1 MPVETLIK
9 LYPSLL
15 MKSRAKAI
23 LMIRWV
29 CLSALAAALR
39 AILPL
44 SCLVTNPFLILLAQ
58 YHLFCGKDE
67 RGKGEDDDD
76 DGAMMTAVPMPKCQP
91 PQSRVSVYPQP
102 AAAGAAGGAQIK
114 TQSFEQHA
122 SMPSNSLQ
130 ISTPTSESNSLISAL
145 AFDRPP
151 SASAPWGNHIGFASS
166 PTMALPMN
174 SGWFA
179 LAQVPVPTPVVSGN
193 IVKSEP
199 EQQGQAASDL
209 PRNEDR
215 GGNTGEKAAKRPKI
229 DIPEEGFHQ
238 VVTDLF
244 SRLLVQQYL

>member
-1 MPVETLIK
+1 LFQSCIP
-9 LYPSLL
+9 
-15 MKSRAKAI
+15 
-23 LMIRWV
+23 
-29 CLSALAAALR
+29 LR
-39 AILPL
+39 AIFSPNLPTGPL
-44 SCLVTNPFLILLAQ
+44 LILLAQ

-91 PQSRVSVYPQP
+91 TQSRVSVYPQP
-102 AAAGAAGGAQIK
+102 AAAGAGGAQIK
-114 TQSFEQHA
+114 PQSFEQHA

-145 AFDRPP
+145 AFERPP

-199 EQQGQAASDL
+199 DQGQAATSDL

-215 GGNTGEKAAKRPKI
+215 GVTGEKAAKRPKI
-229 DIPEEGFHQ
+229 DIPDEGFHQ
-238 VVTDLF
+238 VVPYV
-244 SRLLVQQYL
+244 LVAW